1 MLTLAID
8 TATAQVGVA
17 FGRDGHVLGE
27 VRIDG
32 GRRHAEEL
40 VPAIRYLGTETGI
53 RLDQLAFVSVGVG
66 PGLYTGLRVG
76 MTTARTLAQV
86 LGIPVVGI
94 PSLDLVAY
102 PWRAAHREV
111 VALID
116 ARRKEVFAGRYLPA
130 PGGMQRI
137 GEYVVCT
144 PEAIAAE
151 MAAAGAD
158 VLVAGDGAVAYRDVF
173 AGVDHVGAG
182 RSRRGRPEPGR
193 ARGARHRTLRARGV
207 LASGRGVAAVPAP
220 QRRRD
225 RLGPPVSERRRPQ
238 GEERRGE

>member
-17 FGRDGHVLGE
+17 FGRDGRVLGE

-40 VPAIRYLGTETGI
+40 APAIRYLSGETGVA
-53 RLDQLAFVSVGVG
+53 LDQLAFVSVGIG

-76 MTTARTLAQV
+76 VTTARTLAQV
-86 LGIPVVGI
+86 LEIPIVGI

-116 ARRKEVFAGRYLPA
+116 ARRKEVFAGRYLPV
-130 PGGMQRI
+130 PGGMQRV
-137 GEYVVCT
+137 GEYVVRA
-144 PEAIAAE
+144 PDAIAAE
-151 MAAAGAD
+151 IIAAGSD
-158 VLVAGDGAVAYRDVF
+158 VLVAGDGALAHPEAF
-173 AGVDHVGAG
+173 AGLEHVELVGAAGAAPSPAALVELATG
-182 RSRRGRPEPGR
+182 RYEREEFSRPTELLPLY
-193 ARGARHRTLRARGV
+193 LRRSDAEIV
-207 LASGRGVAAVPAP
+207 WE
-220 QRRRD
+220 QR
-225 RLGPPVSERRRPQ
+225 
-238 GEERRGE
+238 